1 MSSTEFGDDA
11 DGFEAAGLEGVEL
24 TADPAQRVSL
34 DAELL
39 ALSFAEGRAA
49 LLLEDRRLAPG
60 SFFARPLVPRLD
72 LAAMDASA
80 QATPEGFA
88 AAVAAW
94 HQALRGTALAPDL
107 VRRLAETAADLA
119 EAEAESRAVPDHI
132 YTLY

>member
-1 MSSTEFGDDA
+1 MSSTEFDDD

-24 TADPAQRVSL
+24 KADPAQRVSL

-39 ALSFAEGRAA
+39 ALNFAESRAA
-49 LLLEDRRLAPG
+49 LLLEERRLGPG

-72 LAAMDASA
+72 LAAMEAGP

-88 AAVAAW
+88 AAVASW
-94 HQALRGTALAPDL
+94 HQAVHGAALPQDL
-107 VRRLAETAADLA
+107 VRRLAETATDLADA
-119 EAEAESRAVPDHI
+119 EAEGRAVPDHI